1 MNKNILNIFKKEFNS
16 YFTSPMAY
24 IFLVVFALVSGYFFS
39 NTFFLI
45 GQSDLR
51 ALFNIVPM
59 VYLFFIPAITM
70 GLIAKEKNL
79 GTMEVMCTLP
89 IKEYELVLGKYLAAL
104 SLLFIGLLFT
114 VVHFITLTNFGTN
127 IDYGALFTGYLG
139 LFFAGAVYAA
149 IGTFASS
156 LFDNQVVAF
165 IIGVFIVL
173 MFFLF
178 DKLLIF
184 VPSFI
189 AGFIQYISVD
199 YHLSNIARG
208 VIDSRNI
215 IYFLSIIGLFLFL
228 TVQVLNSRKWK

>member
-1 MNKNILNIFKKEFNS
+1 MKNNIINIFTKEFMG

-24 IFLVVFALVSGYFFS
+24 IFLIVFSLVNGYFFS

-70 GLIAKEKNL
+70 SLIAREKNL
-79 GTMEVMCTLP
+79 GTMEVIATLP
-89 IKEYELVLGKYLAAL
+89 IKEYEFVLGKYFAAL
-104 SLLFIGLLFT
+104 GLIAVGLLFT
-114 VVHFITLTNFGTN
+114 SIHFLTLINFGTN

-139 LFFAGAVYAA
+139 LFFAGAVYASM
-149 IGTFASS
+149 GTFASS

-165 IIGVFIVL
+165 IIAVFLVL
-173 MFFLF
+173 LFFLF

-184 VPSFI
+184 VPSFM
-189 AGFIQYISVD
+189 AAFIQYLSVD
-199 YHLSNIARG
+199 YHISNMSRG

-215 IYFLSIIGLFLFL
+215 IYFISVIGMFLFA
-228 TVQVLNSRKWK
+228 TVQVLASRKWK

>member
-1 MNKNILNIFKKEFNS
+1 MKNIYTIFKKEFYS
-16 YFTSPMAY
+16 YFTTPMAY
-24 IFLVVFALVSGYFFS
+24 IFLVVFTLVNGYFFS

-70 GLIAKEKNL
+70 SLIAKEKNS
-79 GTMEVMCTLP
+79 GTMEVLCTLP
-89 IKEYELVLGKYLAAL
+89 IKDYELVLGKYLSSL
-104 SLLFIGLLFT
+104 SLIFTGLLFT
-114 VVHFITLTNFGTN
+114 SIHFITLVKFGTN
-127 IDYGALFTGYLG
+127 VDYGAIFTGYLG
-139 LFFAGAVYAA
+139 LFFVGAVYAA
-149 IGTFASS
+149 IGTFSSS

-184 VPSFI
+184 VPNFL
-189 AGFIQYISVD
+189 AGTIQYLSVD
-199 YHLSNIARG
+199 YHFSNISRG
-208 VIDSRNI
+208 VIDTRNI
-215 IYFLSIIGLFLFL
+215 VYFLSVIGIGYIFKSIFGLRMI
-228 TVQVLNSRKWK
+228 TSN

>member
-1 MNKNILNIFKKEFNS
+1 MKSNILNIFKKEFDG

-24 IFLVVFALVSGYFFS
+24 VFLVVFSLVNGYFFS

-79 GTMEVMCTLP
+79 GTMEVISTLP
-89 IKEYELVLGKYLAAL
+89 IKDYEFVIGKYLAAL
-104 SLLFIGLLFT
+104 ALIVIGLLFT
-114 VVHFITLTNFGTN
+114 GIHFITLISFGTN

-139 LFFAGAVYAA
+139 LFFAGAVYAS
-149 IGTFASS
+149 IGTFSSS
-156 LFDNQVVAF
+156 LFDNQVIAF

-184 VPSFI
+184 VPTFM
-189 AGFIQYISVD
+189 AGAIQYLSVD
-199 YHLSNIARG
+199 YHMSNMSRG
-208 VIDSRNI
+208 VVDTRNV
-215 IYFLSIIGLFLFL
+215 IYFISVIGIFLFA
-228 TVQVLNSRKWK
+228 TVQVLSSRKWK

>member
-79 GTMEVMCTLP
+79 GTMEVICTLP

-114 VVHFITLTNFGTN
+114 VVHIITLTNFGTN

-184 VPSFI
+184 VPSFM

-215 IYFLSIIGLFLFL
+215 IYFFSIIGLFLFA
-228 TVQVLNSRKWK
+228 TVQALNSRKWK

>member
-1 MNKNILNIFKKEFNS
+1 MNNNILNIFRKEFSS

-24 IFLVVFALVSGYFFS
+24 IFLVVFAVVNGYFFS
-39 NTFFLI
+39 NTFFVI

-89 IKEYELVLGKYLAAL
+89 IKEYELVTGKYLAAL
-104 SLLFIGLLFT
+104 SLILMGLLFT
-114 VVHFITLTNFGTN
+114 LVHFITLANFGTN

-184 VPSFI
+184 VPNFLAS
-189 AGFIQYISVD
+189 FIQYISVD

-215 IYFLSIIGLFLFL
+215 IYFISIIGLFLFA

>member
-1 MNKNILNIFKKEFNS
+1 MKSNILNIFKKEFDG

-24 IFLVVFALVSGYFFS
+24 IFLVVFSLVNGYFFS

-79 GTMEVMCTLP
+79 GTMEVISTLP
-89 IKEYELVLGKYLAAL
+89 IKDYEFVIGKYLAAL
-104 SLLFIGLLFT
+104 ALIIIGLLFT
-114 VVHFITLTNFGTN
+114 GIHFITLISFGTN

-139 LFFAGAVYAA
+139 LFFAGAVYAS
-149 IGTFASS
+149 IGTFSSS
-156 LFDNQVVAF
+156 LFDNQVIAF

-184 VPSFI
+184 VPTFM
-189 AGFIQYISVD
+189 AGAIQYLSVD
-199 YHLSNIARG
+199 YHMSNMSRG
-208 VIDSRNI
+208 VVDTRNV
-215 IYFLSIIGLFLFL
+215 IYFISVIGMFLFA
-228 TVQVLNSRKWK
+228 TVQVLSSRKWK

>member
-1 MNKNILNIFKKEFNS
+1 MKNIINIFKKEFSS

-24 IFLVVFALVSGYFFS
+24 IFLVVFGLVNGYFFS

-51 ALFNIVPM
+51 SLFNIIPM

-79 GTMEVMCTLP
+79 GTMEIICTLP
-89 IKEYELVLGKYLAAL
+89 IKEYEFVIGKYLAAL
-104 SLLFIGLLFT
+104 ALILIGLIFT
-114 VVHFITLTNFGTN
+114 IVHFVTLVSFGTN

-184 VPSFI
+184 VPSFM
-189 AGFIQYISVD
+189 AGTIQYMSVD
-199 YHLSNIARG
+199 YHMSNMSRG
-208 VIDSRNI
+208 VIDTRNI
-215 IYFLSIIGLFLFL
+215 IYFVSVVGIFLFA
-228 TVQVLNSRKWK
+228 TVQSLSSRKWK

>member
-114 VVHFITLTNFGTN
+114 VVHIITLTNFGTN

-184 VPSFI
+184 VPSFM

-215 IYFLSIIGLFLFL
+215 IYFFSIIGLFLFA
-228 TVQVLNSRKWK
+228 TVQALNSRKWK

>member
-1 MNKNILNIFKKEFNS
+1 MNNIINTFKKEFSS

-24 IFLVVFALVSGYFFS
+24 IFLVVFGLVNGYFFS

-51 ALFNIVPM
+51 SLFNIIPM

-79 GTMEVMCTLP
+79 GTMEIICTLP
-89 IKEYELVLGKYLAAL
+89 IKEHEFVIGKYLAAL
-104 SLLFIGLLFT
+104 ALILIGLVFT
-114 VVHFITLTNFGTN
+114 IVHFFTLVSFGTN

-184 VPSFI
+184 VPSFM
-189 AGFIQYISVD
+189 AGTIQYMSVD
-199 YHLSNIARG
+199 YHMSNMSRG
-208 VIDSRNI
+208 VIDTRNI
-215 IYFLSIIGLFLFL
+215 IYFVSVVGIFLFA
-228 TVQVLNSRKWK
+228 TVQSLSSRKWK